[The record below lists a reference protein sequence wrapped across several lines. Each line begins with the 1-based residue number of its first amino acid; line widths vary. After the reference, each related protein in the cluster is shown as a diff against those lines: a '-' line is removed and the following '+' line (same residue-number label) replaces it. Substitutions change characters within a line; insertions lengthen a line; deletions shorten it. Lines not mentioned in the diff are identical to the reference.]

1 MSTIIPDQ
9 QSAAQKA
16 KKREHNRRYRERNRG
31 KLTALQR
38 ARYAANRTAM
48 LHKSAVERHGPD
60 VASVA
65 AALWEKQSGKCYLCG
80 IYLVP
85 GAGSAVVLDHDH
97 RCCPAQKSCQ
107 YCRRGLACDYCNTLI
122 GLANDDPALLR
133 QIADNLEAAIAD
145 VTAQLAVKPAQL
157 DILRDGAR

>member
-1 MSTIIPDQ
+1 MSDIMPDAT
-9 QSAAQKA
+9 SAAKKA
-16 KKREHNRRYRERNRG
+16 ERNRRYREKNRA

-38 ARYAANRTAM
+38 ARYAADRTAM
-48 LHKSAVERHGPD
+48 LHKVAAERHGPD
-60 VASVA
+60 VASVT
-65 AALWEKQSGKCYLCG
+65 AALWEEQCGKCYLCG

-97 RCCPAQKSCQ
+97 RCCPAQKSCR

-133 QIADNLEAAIAD
+133 QIADNLETAIAD
-145 VTAQLAVKPAQL
+145 VTARLAGKPRQLH
-157 DILRDGAR
+157 IGDGAR